1 MKLLLLPLSA
11 LAIAVLPSCTESDA
25 SAVASTERPPE
36 NGAQFKKGEGLSLTD
51 EMTKSI
57 GLKTAGVEEQ
67 KIASRVPFTLHPRP
81 GTHEATGWL
90 SASQAE
96 KIQAGAVVEMA
107 GQPNTKGK
115 VKRIGKHALSALVD
129 FEIVVATEA
138 ALADGKEIEAAVVL
152 PEAEAAASIP
162 RSALLSTAEGYF
174 VYAKNGKFFVRTP
187 VKAGV
192 MNDDHVEI
200 TEGLY
205 AGDEVVTTPVMSLWM
220 AELQVLRGGKACT
233 CGH

>member
-1 MKLLLLPLSA
+1 MKLILIALSVFA
-11 LAIAVLPSCTESDA
+11 LALLPSCTESEA
-25 SAVASTERPPE
+25 SAAAVEGPPE

-51 EMTKSI
+51 EMVESI
-57 GLKTAGVEEQ
+57 GLQTTDVEELR
-67 KIASRVPFTLHPRP
+67 IASRVQFMLQPRP
-81 GTHEATGWL
+81 GTNEATGWL
-90 SASQAE
+90 NASQAE
-96 KIQAGAVVEMA
+96 KIQPGALVEIA
-107 GQPNTKGK
+107 GQPGTIGK
-115 VKRIGKHALSALVD
+115 VKTIEKNALSALMD
-129 FEIVVATEA
+129 FEVVVTTDST
-138 ALADGKEIEAAVVL
+138 LADAAEVQAAVVL
-152 PEAEAAASIP
+152 PESDAAASIP

-187 VKAGV
+187 VKAGA